1 MLCVVIQI
9 DFELGHFL
17 LYELEPSFLW
27 LVGKM
32 LTAVILSGFGNKR
45 RESVEIVL
53 CLQELFVQCFSEF
66 VFVFLAVAL
75 LHAQEF

>member
-1 MLCVVIQI
+1 
-9 DFELGHFL
+9 
-17 LYELEPSFLW
+17 
-27 LVGKM
+27 M

-53 CLQELFVQCFSEF
+53 CLQELFVQCFAEF